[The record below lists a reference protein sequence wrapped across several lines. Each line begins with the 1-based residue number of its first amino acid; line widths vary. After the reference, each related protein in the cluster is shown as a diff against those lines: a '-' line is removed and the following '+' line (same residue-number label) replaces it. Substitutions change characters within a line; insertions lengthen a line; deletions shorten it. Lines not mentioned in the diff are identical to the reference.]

1 MATQRKKEP
10 DSGMVGR
17 LAERGEDAV
26 TKLFDELGRS
36 PRVTDALGRAM
47 AAKGK
52 LDSGA
57 RAALGSVG
65 LAAADEIKDL
75 RTQLERLERRL
86 AKLEGSGP
94 RSGAAAS
101 AKKSETKKTPTT
113 RKRTTKKSG
122 SAEKTTSPAP
132 GRSLGGGTGRG
143 SAPGGGAAV

>member
-26 TKLFDELGRS
+26 TRLLDELGRS

-52 LDSGA
+52 LDSSA

-65 LAAADEIKDL
+65 LAAADEIRDL
-75 RTQLERLERRL
+75 RKQLERVERRL
-86 AKLEGSGP
+86 AELESGSGTT
-94 RSGAAAS
+94 
-101 AKKSETKKTPTT
+101 AKKSESKKTPTA
-113 RKRTTKKSG
+113 RKGTAKTSSAKKT
-122 SAEKTTSPAP
+122 ASPPA
-132 GRSLGGGTGRG
+132 GRSLGGGTARG
-143 SAPGGGAAV
+143 SSPGGGAAA